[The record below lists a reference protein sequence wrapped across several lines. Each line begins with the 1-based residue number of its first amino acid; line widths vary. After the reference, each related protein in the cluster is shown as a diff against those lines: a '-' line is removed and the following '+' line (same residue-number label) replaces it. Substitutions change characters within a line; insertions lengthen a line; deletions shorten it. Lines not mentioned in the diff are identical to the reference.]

1 MTRNLYGVK
10 SRLQNVIRIIDEIS
24 ELSDENTRTG
34 ILISSMN
41 GQLDNALNN
50 VNREIKSLINIK
62 KLLVTDNENYI
73 LDLKNNQSTG
83 ITNGTRNLLLRA
95 GYNNLL
101 ELSGMTRREIV
112 SIKGMGEKRADEII
126 KACKVHDVTVV
137 DD

>member
-1 MTRNLYGVK
+1 MTKNLYGVK

-34 ILISSMN
+34 ILIGSMN
-41 GQLDNALNN
+41 GQL
-50 VNREIKSLINIK
+50 
-62 KLLVTDNENYI
+62 DNENYI

-126 KACKVHDVTVV
+126 KACKMHDVTVV
-137 DD
+137 ND